1 VRGKKKKTMVRD
13 AVDEAREQIMKA
25 WKEEAWKEEEH
36 AKGQNPVTGLRDA
49 RQSLIDQQSDG
60 EKSAT
65 RNPKGYV
72 TMC

>member
-1 VRGKKKKTMVRD
+1 MVKD
-13 AVDEAREQIMKA
+13 AVDEAQEQIVKA
-25 WKEEAWKEEEH
+25 RKEEARKEEEH
-36 AKGQNPVTGLRDA
+36 IKGQNPVTGLGDA

-60 EKSAT
+60 EKSAM